1 MEIVKKDSKETKDSK
16 PKKEEYIPRIVVC
29 PDFKSLEMVQT
40 EFISLLG
47 IKSLGLC
54 LITLNEAIDFKLP
67 LRKVIED
74 FDNKIAHPI
83 YLAGTVKEMIPK
95 GYKDPKETTNKTT
108 AIDISLVVRHFQN
121 NPRIQERNK
130 PCLCGSGIKY
140 KKCCMLSENNIYD
153 SKPGK
158 QIDKK

>member
-1 MEIVKKDSKETKDSK
+1 MEIVTEDHK
-16 PKKEEYIPRIVVC
+16 PKDEEYIPRIVVC

-40 EFISLLG
+40 EFIAFLG
-47 IKSLGLC
+47 VKSLGLC
-54 LITLNEAIDFKLP
+54 LITLAEAIDFKLP
-67 LRKVIED
+67 LRKAIAD
-74 FDNKIAHPI
+74 YDNKIPHPV
-83 YLAGTVKEMIPK
+83 YLAGTVKEMVPED
-95 GYKDPKETTNKTT
+95 YLDPEETTEETT

-140 KKCCMLSENNIYD
+140 KKCCALSENKIYD